1 MDALLN
7 NSIFHH
13 LLLLS
18 SPDGATSSEIEICE
32 KISRCNPSPIAIHS
46 QRLTRLFWKGEY
58 RNYVYHNRGMYFIAT
73 WGKFRHLIIISSL
86 EPGWELTLS
95 SDTATAVGSLLLHP
109 RSDRINIRSYLINK
123 RKYLSYVLLCFIVES
138 WFSYLPYPILIH
150 FPLRWG
156 SVKLVTFV
164 KGLVNLFSNWK
175 INEYGWRNM
184 KLDNSNSLFRWM
196 DSNVFL
202 M

>member
-58 RNYVYHNRGMYFIAT
+58 RNYVYHNRGMFLYYYFRQIPT
-73 WGKFRHLIIISSL
+73 PHHHFYVMEMIQRKQDSEEFSQHSHQPLCGSQSIISTYTMIIKCY
-86 EPGWELTLS
+86 LTWRLKQ
-95 SDTATAVGSLLLHP
+95 D
-109 RSDRINIRSYLINK
+109 N
-123 RKYLSYVLLCFIVES
+123 FI
-138 WFSYLPYPILIH
+138 L
-150 FPLRWG
+150 
-156 SVKLVTFV
+156 
-164 KGLVNLFSNWK
+164 
-175 INEYGWRNM
+175 
-184 KLDNSNSLFRWM
+184 
-196 DSNVFL
+196 
-202 M
+202 

>member
-18 SPDGATSSEIEICE
+18 SPGGATSSETEICE
-32 KISRCNPSPIAIHS
+32 KIFLCNPSPIAIHS

-73 WGKFRHLIIISSL
+73 GGKFRHLIIIHI
-86 EPGWELTLS
+86 EPRAGMRTN
-95 SDTATAVGSLLLHP
+95 TQPVTAVGSTSSTPSIHP

-123 RKYLSYVLLCFIVES
+123 RKIVFLLCFVAISRVS
-138 WFSYLPYPILIH
+138 AIGDS
-150 FPLRWG
+150 
-156 SVKLVTFV
+156 T
-164 KGLVNLFSNWK
+164 
-175 INEYGWRNM
+175 
-184 KLDNSNSLFRWM
+184 DFRFGK
-196 DSNVFL
+196 NF
-202 M
+202 

>member
-86 EPGWELTLS
+86 EPGWELTLRLS
-95 SDTATAVGSLLLHP
+95 PAVGSLLLHP

-123 RKYLSYVLLCFIVES
+123 RKYIVMFFFVLLWRVDFPSFHIQIWFI
-138 WFSYLPYPILIH
+138 FH
-150 FPLRWG
+150 WG
-156 SVKLVTFV
+156 EAL
-164 KGLVNLFSNWK
+164 
-175 INEYGWRNM
+175 
-184 KLDNSNSLFRWM
+184 SNSWHL
-196 DSNVFL
+196 
-202 M
+202 

>member
-13 LLLLS
+13 LLLVS
-18 SPDGATSSEIEICE
+18 SPGGATSSETEICE
-32 KISRCNPSPIAIHS
+32 KIFRCNPSPIAIHS

-73 WGKFRHLIIISSL
+73 GGKFRHLIIISSL

-123 RKYLSYVLLCFIVES
+123 RKIVFLLCFIVWDWIS
-138 WFSYLPYPILIH
+138 FLPILIH

-164 KGLVNLFSNWK
+164 KGLVNLFFNW
-175 INEYGWRNM
+175 R
-184 KLDNSNSLFRWM
+184 
-196 DSNVFL
+196 
-202 M
+202 